1 MIVYERMPGEV
12 VDALRTSVPLEHAS
26 FFIISVGINFF
37 KKTIVIETLASDSYE
52 VPFEFLNGTKQY
64 SDKIEIDPRAP
75 KPDMTRKPEILD
87 AGRTLRFGE
96 FTVSSEVLAFV
107 FLGIEEPKW
116 L

>member
-1 MIVYERMPGEV
+1 MIVYERMPSEV
-12 VDALRTSVPLEHAS
+12 IEALRTSVPTEHAS
-26 FFIISVGINFF
+26 FFIVTIGMNFF
-37 KKTIVIETLASDSYE
+37 KKVVAVTTLADDSYE
-52 VPFEFLNGTKQY
+52 VPFDFLNGTKQY
-64 SDKIEIDPRAP
+64 SDKIEVDPRAP
-75 KPDMTRKPEILD
+75 KPDLSRKPEILD